1 MNAFFI
7 EFFKYNNI
15 IITNRMFL
23 KYLAAATL
31 FFSIVITA
39 AGQGG
44 GPPVEYYT
52 SIDNYTGDWED
63 PGSWE
68 GGESPGLDVDK
79 AIINIYGAI
88 TANSSLEIDSELL
101 VVNDTLIIHGDLI
114 LGNNADLSLN
124 EGAVLIIYGNLSIA
138 NRVDI
143 AANGT
148 LVVTGDMTKTGATN
162 QGSFNS
168 ESDPPQVYIG
178 GSVPDMDD
186 SNILECDTEGH
197 ENTGCNYGDM
207 EDAEDSPVNDFI
219 QDNCPSDP
227 EITLISSN
235 SPVSTGESIELS
247 GEAEDPEGGDLTYRW
262 KGPEGFLHYGAEAET
277 DPATEEMTGYYIFS
291 ATNDYGCRTSDSLEV
306 MVIAGP
312 VAEITALLSG
322 SPVCEGEYVVIE
334 ITLSG
339 TPPFTFSLED
349 NHSNTWKDITIQEA
363 YLEGGSPYTY
373 EFVVPDPPE
382 WVNNGIMTQYIYSVI
397 SVSDANGE
405 GIVEGEGAEAEIYRL
420 PVSGPNFH
428 ISNSE

>member
-1 MNAFFI
+1 M
-7 EFFKYNNI
+7 
-15 IITNRMFL
+15 RQ
-23 KYLAAATL
+23 KYLAAAIV
-31 FFSIVITA
+31 FFTSIFGVT
-39 AGQGG
+39 GQGG
-44 GPPVEYYT
+44 GPPVEHYT
-52 SIDNYTGDWED
+52 SIDNYTDDWEN

-68 GGESPGLDVDK
+68 GGESPGLNVDK

-114 LGNNADLSLN
+114 LGNNADLTLN

-148 LVVTGDMTKTGATN
+148 LVVTGDMTKTGATD

-178 GSVPDMDD
+178 GSVPDMGD
-186 SNILECDTEGH
+186 SNILECDTGGH

-207 EDAEDSPVNDFI
+207 DDAEDSPVNDFI

-235 SPVSTGESIELS
+235 SPVSTGEPIELS

-277 DPATEEMTGYYIFS
+277 DPATEEMEGYYIFS
-291 ATNDYGCRTSDSLEV
+291 ATNDYGCRTSDSIEV
-306 MVIAGP
+306 VVEIAGP
-312 VAEITALLSG
+312 VAEVTSLITGTPA
-322 SPVCEGEYVVIE
+322 CEGDYVVIE
-334 ITLSG
+334 ITFSG

-349 NHSNTWKDITIQEA
+349 NHGNIWEDITIQEA
-363 YLEGGSPYTY
+363 DLEGVSPYSY
-373 EFVVPDPPE
+373 ELVVPDPPE
-382 WVNNGIMTQYIYSVI
+382 WLNNGIMTQYIYSVL
-397 SVSDANGE
+397 SVSDDNGP
-405 GIVEGEGAEAEIYRL
+405 GTVEGEGAEAEIYRL
-420 PVSGPNFH
+420 PVGGPNFH
-428 ISNSE
+428 ITNIE